1 MSVATAR
8 QVPVAERTWLDR
20 VYAAVPL
27 ASVYVWLCL
36 LYAWESRGHKT
47 PWLFVDE
54 LQLAQLSRAVNE
66 TGHAAR
72 RGQPYTFDTLYT
84 FVLAPF
90 WWFHK
95 VATAYAAIKYLGV
108 LVMTSA
114 AFPAYFLA
122 RLVVRKPAALFAA
135 AGTAAI
141 PALAYSSF
149 LIEEPL
155 AYPWATLCLF
165 LIAKALATR
174 RHRWLAAAGAA
185 SLIAPLVRGELGV
198 VVVLYALAALF
209 LWWTGDAARRW
220 RSRWSTGDWIGAA
233 VLAIGAMILASALI
247 GSFSHSWL
255 VATGYYR
262 VRMFRYGLWAAEA
275 LTIGLGVLPV
285 VAGLAALWRPRSEQ
299 RSPELRAFVSVAAA
313 SIVCFGLYTA
323 VKAAYLST
331 VFSTRVEE
339 RNLIYVSPVL
349 FAATALWLER
359 PRLRL
364 VPLAAA
370 AVFVAAI
377 LSNSAA
383 YQLANRPYSDALGL
397 SIIQTGNRNLA
408 LDNNGT
414 RWVLLGAVAVSVML
428 LLAPRFLA
436 ARQRVAAVVLV
447 LAAGL
452 VLAWNV
458 AGQISAGNAAND
470 ASKAAIG
477 NYPRPLNWLDDATH
491 GEPTLYLGQKV
502 NPLGVWLTEFWNRS
516 LQHVWSLDGSAIEA
530 GSPTVTPDL
539 HGTRGKLYPDPGV
552 PYVLADQGIDV
563 VGKRVAHEGRW
574 NLYRIAP
581 PLRLAHAQTDIY
593 TDGWAGANSA
603 YSQYATPGNR
613 PGYAVVTVSRLGWR
627 GPSDP
632 GAVRIRVGTLVEGK
646 DKQPAM
652 GRVSAIRRWVVDSGK
667 TRTFY
672 IPTPRPPIRVDVHI
686 SPTFS
691 PADYGQSSDTRE
703 LGAQIGFGFSFSK
716 PSAGS

>member
-1 MSVATAR
+1 VSVATAR

-36 LYAWESRGHKT
+36 LYAWESHGHKT

-72 RGQPYTFDTLYT
+72 RGQPYTFHTLYT

-95 VATAYAAIKYLGV
+95 VATAYAAIKYVGV

-114 AFPAYFLA
+114 VFPAYFLA

-135 AGTAAI
+135 AATAAI
-141 PALAYSSF
+141 PSLAYSSF

-174 RHRWLAAAGAA
+174 RPRWLVAAAAA
-185 SLIAPLVRGELGV
+185 SLIAPLVRGELGI
-198 VVVLYALAALF
+198 VVVLYVLAAILI
-209 LWWTGDAARRW
+209 WWTGDAARRW
-220 RSRWSTGDWIGAA
+220 RSRWSTGDWIGAV
-233 VLAIGAMILASALI
+233 VLAIGALILASALI

-262 VRMFRYGLWAAEA
+262 IRMFRYGLWAAEA
-275 LTIGLGVLPV
+275 LTIGLGILPV

-299 RSPELRAFVSVAAA
+299 RTPELRAFVSVAAA

-323 VKAAYLST
+323 VKATYLST

-359 PRLRL
+359 PRLRV

-377 LSNSAA
+377 VSNSAA
-383 YQLANRPYSDALGL
+383 YQLGLRPYSDALGL
-397 SIIQTGNRNLA
+397 SIIQTGNRNLS
-408 LDNNGT
+408 LDDNGT
-414 RWVLLGAVAVSVML
+414 RWVLLGAVAVTVAL
-428 LLAPRFLA
+428 LLAPRFLTARRRA
-436 ARQRVAAVVLV
+436 AAGVLV

-452 VLAWNV
+452 VLAWNL

-470 ASKAAIG
+470 ASKATIG
-477 NYPRPLNWLDDATH
+477 NYPRPLDWLDVATH

-516 LQHVWSLDGSAIEA
+516 LQHVWSLDGTAIAA
-530 GSPTVTPDL
+530 GAPTLTPDL
-539 HGTRGKLYPDPGV
+539 HGARGKLYPDPGV
-552 PYVLADQGIDV
+552 PYVLADEGIDV
-563 VGKRVAHEGRW
+563 VGQLVLHKGRW
-574 NLYRIAP
+574 NLFRVAP

-593 TDGWAGANSA
+593 TDGWAGADSA
-603 YSQYATPGNR
+603 YSQYVTPAGR

-632 GAVRIRVGTLVEGK
+632 GHVRIRVGTLVEGK

-652 GRVSAIRRWVVDSGK
+652 GRVTAIRRWVVDSGK

-691 PADYGQSSDTRE
+691 PADYGQSSDTRQ
-703 LGAQIGFGFSFSK
+703 LGAQIGFGFSFSR
-716 PSAGS
+716 PSTSS